1 MNFMKLPKVVLFDLD
16 GTILDTENLYLNLML
31 QYNHHKNIF
40 ISKKFYIENFLGKS
54 KDAISSIME
63 KVYNKDRSLDD
74 DNSRWDVI
82 RKFCDNEEAMLLEL
96 YKHGRLVECEKLGF
110 SVEEIVFIQN
120 LLESKRMPDNS
131 LPLDSTIKQGE
142 TLKRVN
148 YKMR

>member
-1 MNFMKLPKVVLFDLD
+1 
-16 GTILDTENLYLNLML
+16 
-31 QYNHHKNIF
+31 
-40 ISKKFYIENFLGKS
+40 
-54 KDAISSIME
+54 
-63 KVYNKDRSLDD
+63 
-74 DNSRWDVI
+74 
-82 RKFCDNEEAMLLEL
+82 MLLEL